1 MTEFAWHPTNPHE
14 TNVGRFLADHG
25 VANLSDLRR
34 SSVERPD
41 WFWDAVVRALD
52 VPFRTPYS
60 SVLDVSQGIPWATW
74 FGGGALNVAEACCD
88 RWAAA
93 TPDAM
98 AILWESEDGSTTTWT
113 WAELRAHADGVAAA
127 LAERGVGPGDRV
139 GIFLPMIPEVVAA
152 VLGIAKLGAVFLPL
166 FSGYE
171 AGAIVSRLIDGEAV
185 ALITADRGVRR
196 GRPLDM
202 LAVAT
207 EAAAKVA
214 SVHTIVVVGR
224 DGDVAPR
231 STTMSPDA
239 YPSPNP
245 SDDCMSERAM
255 DSRVLKCSEKR
266 DGPSPMWVDSPFQS
280 TSVNGAP

>member
-93 TPDAM
+93 TPDAT
-98 AILWESEDGSTTTWT
+98 AIRWESEGGT
-113 WAELRAHADGVAAA
+113 A
-127 LAERGVGPGDRV
+127 PGD
-139 GIFLPMIPEVVAA
+139 VAA
-152 VLGIAKLGAVFLPL
+152 VAASPATGGTPIATPQPPPPAPVKDEKPAKAED
-166 FSGYE
+166 E
-171 AGAIVSRLIDGEAV
+171 AKEKDAKGSRG
-185 ALITADRGVRR
+185 GC
-196 GRPLDM
+196 GC
-202 LAVAT
+202 
-207 EAAAKVA
+207 
-214 SVHTIVVVGR
+214 
-224 DGDVAPR
+224 
-231 STTMSPDA
+231 DA
-239 YPSPNP
+239 
-245 SDDCMSERAM
+245 
-255 DSRVLKCSEKR
+255 
-266 DGPSPMWVDSPFQS
+266 
-280 TSVNGAP
+280 